1 MKTTKR
7 ILAILLTFAMMATVL
22 CLPAFAVENSEPV
35 ADQTGEGVEAV
46 ADEGT
51 DVIEIATAEQFLAI
65 ADNLEGNY
73 KLVADIHVPLEF
85 DLDGDGT
92 PEPVKEDDD
101 GDGSLEPVHFGTFK
115 GTLDGGNHTLTIEG
129 EYDAAVL
136 NAKGAVA
143 VGSYGMLFNGLN
155 NATIKNLQVGTKD
168 APVKFVAVAATG
180 GSNIGVLGSNAATG
194 NTLNNVHVYLDANL
208 NDFGGKNLNI
218 GAFFGKN
225 STGSGNINMTNCTA
239 NGKIYGAGLSSTKYF
254 GGFIGSWTAG
264 ALTLENCTNNLD
276 VELTGTIKGVGGF
289 VGIFNKD
296 VGSLNVTNC
305 VNNGNI
311 TDGGPCGAVVG
322 TLTNGEVTLTNVLNF
337 GTITGSVTGAY
348 SMVGTETVEATMTG
362 CVNLGTVNGESGL
375 ASAVTQTN
383 EGAGVRIHNTADES
397 GLRFKFT
404 MDEASL
410 DALEALTAVY
420 GVANVQVGAIF
431 LPTEL
436 VGEKALT
443 AENYANAL
451 TMAGS
456 ASEITDGYYHASLV
470 KLYDTHYNTEYSC
483 QSFWR
488 YRTSADG
495 EWITVYA
502 NNTLSR
508 TVAGVA
514 AEALANGTY
523 NVEQTAI
530 LTAYANAQ
538 NG

>member
-35 ADQTGEGVEAV
+35 ADQAVEGVEAV

-65 ADNLEGNY
+65 DDNLEGNY
-73 KLVADIHVPLEF
+73 KLTADIEF
-85 DLDGDGT
+85 EEIVHL
-92 PEPVKEDDD
+92 
-101 GDGSLEPVHFGTFK
+101 GSFK
-115 GTLDGGNHTLTIEG
+115 GTLDGDGHTLTILG
-129 EYDAAVL
+129 EYSAA
-136 NAKGAVA
+136 K
-143 VGSYGMLFNGLN
+143 SYGMIFNALVG
-155 NATIKNLQVGTKD
+155 ATIKNIQIGTEEEPVRFAVGELSKGT
-168 APVKFVAVAATG
+168 
-180 GSNIGVLGSNAATG
+180 NIGLLGNNVSGGTVISNVDVYIDADLSGATTS
-194 NTLNNVHVYLDANL
+194 TLN
-208 NDFGGKNLNI
+208 F
-218 GAFFGKN
+218 GAFFPR
-225 STGSGNINMTNCTA
+225 STADTTTITNCTA
-239 NGKIYGAGLSSTKYF
+239 NGKINVGTGGGTKNVAGFF
-254 GGFIGSWTAG
+254 GSYAATGIFENCVSNIDFEGTAG
-264 ALTLENCTNNLD
+264 TLRVAGIVGN
-276 VELTGTIKGVGGF
+276 VTGTVT
-289 VGIFNKD
+289 
-296 VGSLNVTNC
+296 VTNC
-305 VNNGNI
+305 VNTGTVQNEGTVNGI
-311 TDGGPCGAVVG
+311 VYGSSG
-322 TLTNGEVTLTNVLNF
+322 TLTAE
-337 GTITGSVTGAY
+337 
-348 SMVGTETVEATMTG
+348 G

-383 EGAGVRIHNTADES
+383 VGAGVRIHNTADES

-420 GVANVQVGAIF
+420 GAANVQVGAIF

-488 YRTSADG
+488 FKTSADG

-523 NVEQTAI
+523 NAEQTAI